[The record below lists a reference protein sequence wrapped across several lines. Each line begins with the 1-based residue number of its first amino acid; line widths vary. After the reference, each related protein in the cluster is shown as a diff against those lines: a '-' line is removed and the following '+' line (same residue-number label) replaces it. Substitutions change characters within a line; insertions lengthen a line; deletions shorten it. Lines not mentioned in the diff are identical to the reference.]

1 MRKYLTIAGL
11 LILGSVVFTTTSGF
25 AQSFR
30 SGDNITVA
38 QSETVDSA
46 LFAGG
51 RNIDI
56 AGRVNGDVYC
66 AGMNVTVSGTVKGDV
81 FCAAQTLRVSGVIEG
96 SVKLAGQSVILS
108 SPTVDKVGIAGQTVT
123 IDRETEIS
131 QDVMLAGQD
140 LSVNGVVGRDLA
152 VAGQN
157 VSIGNLV
164 KRNVSGNVERLT
176 LTSDAQVDGNIEYT
190 SNNDLVEQ
198 QGASV
203 QGNTTREQPK
213 ENQKENI
220 PFKPIG
226 MLYILFA
233 MLIISLVLVLLFPRL
248 FNKTNERISILP
260 GKTALI
266 GVAGIFLSPIVIGL
280 LAATIVGIPLAILM
294 FLAWIIVLFLSGP
307 TLAYTIGKKVWKSAT
322 SPMLIMLVGS
332 LLLVV
337 LYVIP
342 IIGFFAVLTA
352 GILGTGAI
360 LSEMFNLA
368 EPQAKIKKT
377 KSPAKK

>member
-1 MRKYLTIAGL
+1 MRKYLAIAGL
-11 LILGSVVFTTTSGF
+11 LVLGSIIFSAGTGL

-38 QSETVDSA
+38 KNETVNSA

-56 AGRVNGDVYC
+56 AGTVNGDVYC
-66 AGMNVTVSGTVKGDV
+66 GGMNVTISGNIKGDV
-81 FCAAQTLRVSGVIEG
+81 FCAAQTLRVSGDIKG

-108 SPTVDKVGIAGQTVT
+108 SPNVDKVGIAGQTVT

-131 QDVMLAGQD
+131 QDAMLAGQD
-140 LSVNGVVGRDLA
+140 LSLNGVIGRDLA

-157 VSIGNLV
+157 VTIGNLV
-164 KRNVSGNVERLT
+164 KRNVTGSVERLT

-190 SNNDLVEQ
+190 SNNELVEQ

-203 QGNTTREQPK
+203 QGTITKQQPK
-213 ENQKENI
+213 ESQKEMM

-226 MLYILFA
+226 ILYVFFA